1 MSSENLVTPK
11 QILVCVDGSET
22 GYRAMDFA
30 LGLAVKLEC
39 KVYFVN
45 VVGALTSERN
55 YRIPADMIGS
65 LERIGVEALR
75 KCEENARKYGLQFE
89 TVQLS
94 GDPADEIL
102 RYSKNTK
109 SDCIVMGRKGM
120 GRLEKMLLGSV
131 SEKVL
136 DLSESPVFIVK

>member
-1 MSSENLVTPK
+1 MPSEKLVTPT
-11 QILVCVDGSET
+11 QIMVCVDGSET
-22 GYRAMDFA
+22 GYRAADFA
-30 LGLAVKLEC
+30 LGLASKLQC

-45 VVGALTSERN
+45 VVGASTSERN
-55 YRIPADMIGS
+55 YSITADMVGS
-65 LERIGVEALR
+65 FERLGIEALT
-75 KCEENARKYGLQFE
+75 KCKDKAEKHGLQFE

-102 RYSKNTK
+102 RYAEKTK
-109 SDCIVMGRKGM
+109 CDCIVMGRKGM

-136 DLSESPVFIVK
+136 NVSNAPVVIVK